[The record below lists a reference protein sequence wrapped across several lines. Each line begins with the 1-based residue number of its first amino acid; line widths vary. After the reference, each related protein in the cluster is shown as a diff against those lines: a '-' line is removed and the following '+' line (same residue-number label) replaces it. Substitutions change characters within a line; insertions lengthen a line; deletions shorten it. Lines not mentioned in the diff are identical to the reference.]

1 MERIFLSENEK
12 KVLLAYSNCK
22 NPESYILKI
31 ISKKERDI
39 SMESLIR
46 KGLMNGKDT
55 EDMGYFMCYI
65 TDYGKEY
72 LNFNPLLENP
82 KSENEEESKNN
93 KNKWKDRLWTALI
106 TIILTE
112 GTRFFID
119 YFFRYKSETD
129 I

>member
-1 MERIFLSENEK
+1 
-12 KVLLAYSNCK
+12 
-22 NPESYILKI
+22 
-31 ISKKERDI
+31 
-39 SMESLIR
+39 
-46 KGLMNGKDT
+46 MNGKDT